1 MSKPWTESKGA
12 VAANFGDIDKAN
24 AINRLLI
31 RPINLLPCVVG
42 DPIKPFAIGV
52 WSDIRLLLQPNTAAI
67 TLRRAI
73 SAYAH
78 SRSYFLACAQ
88 SDAFRHD
95 VDGNAVVPITAGD
108 RAAAQLVLS
117 KLKRS
122 SSDNTSALSEP
133 STTTTSDASK
143 SNQIRAGIFRR
154 SEPKTHTI

>member
-1 MSKPWTESKGA
+1 MTKPWTDTKGA
-12 VAANFGDIDKAN
+12 VAANLGDLDKAN

-31 RPINLLPCVVG
+31 RPINLLPCAVG

-52 WSDIRLLLQPNTAAI
+52 WNDIRLLLQPDTAAI
-67 TLRRAI
+67 ALRRAI

-78 SRSYFLACAQ
+78 SRSYFYACAQ

-95 VDGNAVVPITAGD
+95 VDGNAVVPITAVD

-117 KLKRS
+117 KLKRTS
-122 SSDNTSALSEP
+122 SGDTAAVSEP
-133 STTTTSDASK
+133 SKTTPDASK

-154 SEPKTHTI
+154 SEPKPATI